1 MEYYWAIERN
11 ASELVLRRC
20 KNLHCT
26 EWSKSERERQ
36 ISYINAYMEYR
47 KMVLM
52 NLASG
57 QWWRHRHR
65 DRSMDTVGK
74 AENGTHWENSM
85 EIYIYS
91 DM

>member
-1 MEYYWAIERN
+1 
-11 ASELVLRRC
+11 
-20 KNLHCT
+20 
-26 EWSKSERERQ
+26 
-36 ISYINAYMEYR
+36 MEYR

-57 QWWRHRHR
+57 QWWRHGHR